1 MRNVKNI
8 TAGVAILLCI
18 FICIYILTIYLKFTP
33 EEPKLLEDGTYEE
46 IDGKIKQFLDS
57 DVNIKE
63 HLTLVF
69 LLAFSAAAGFL
80 LEKLPAFGMVTSA
93 LPLSYA
99 LTMLRFDAL
108 PKFPMSVITLCLVH
122 AVGAVFFAATSE
134 RGNRSF
140 LGLNSA
146 ASGGMICNIAAIGLC
161 AYICPILQRFAE
173 MEEKIAILKENSL
186 ILSTRIAAIPDVVD
200 MVWRAFEMHGTEKA
214 REALTSIIRQ
224 SESNG
229 IEAAFSGTYLA
240 EEFPVYLRLAI
251 LLFGIVI
258 LSLVF
263 RRRAF
268 VGAILSVIPPIYVF
282 GNMMYDKISTATLI
296 LLTLTIFGAI
306 GAFAAYQRQGQPA
319 LVDGSGDELEIEDED
334 DPLPEEIPA
343 SDAEDGSENEDLPDW
358 ECDKLDYFYEKPKY
372 EPEPEEISSEERD
385 EYLEIEEN
393 NDGDQKEDTKQP

>member
-18 FICIYILTIYLKFTP
+18 FICIYILTLYLKFTP

-146 ASGGMICNIAAIGLC
+146 ASGGLICNIAAIGLC

-200 MVWRAFEMHGTEKA
+200 MVWRTFEMHGTEKA

-258 LSLVF
+258 LSLVL

-306 GAFAAYQRQGQPA
+306 GAFAAYQRQDQPA
-319 LVDGSGDELEIEDED
+319 LVDGSGEELEIEDED

-343 SDAEDGSENEDLPDW
+343 SDAEDGSENENLPDW

>member
-18 FICIYILTIYLKFTP
+18 FICIYLLTLYLKFTP
-33 EEPKLLEDGTYEE
+33 DETKLLDDGSYED

-57 DVNIKE
+57 DGNIKE
-63 HLTLVF
+63 HLNLVF
-69 LLAFSAAAGFL
+69 LLALSAAAGFL

-122 AVGAVFFAATSE
+122 AAGAIFFAATSE
-134 RGNRSF
+134 RGKRSF
-140 LGLNSA
+140 LGLGSA
-146 ASGGMICNIAAIGLC
+146 ASGGMICNITAIALC

-173 MEEKIAILKENSL
+173 IEEKIEILKENNL

-200 MVWRAFEMHGTEKA
+200 MIWRAFENHGTEKA
-214 REALTSIIRQ
+214 REALTSIIKQ
-224 SESNG
+224 YKG
-229 IEAAFSGTYLA
+229 DGVEAAFAGTYLA

-268 VGAILSVIPPIYVF
+268 VGSILSVIPPIYIF
-282 GNMMYDKISTATLI
+282 GNMMYDQISTATLI
-296 LLTLTIFGAI
+296 LLTLTLFGAI
-306 GAFAAYQRQGQPA
+306 GAFAAYQREGMPA
-319 LVDGSGDELEIEDED
+319 LVDGSGDELETADED
-334 DPLPEEIPA
+334 DPTPDEIPA
-343 SDAEDGSENEDLPDW
+343 NDAEDGAENENLPDW

-372 EPEPEEISSEERD
+372 EPEPEQISPEERD
-385 EYLEIEEN
+385 EYLDI
-393 NDGDQKEDTKQP
+393 QP

>member
-18 FICIYILTIYLKFTP
+18 FICIYLLTLYLKFTP

-46 IDGKIKQFLDS
+46 IDGKIKQFVDS
-57 DVNIKE
+57 DVKIKE
-63 HLTLVF
+63 HLNLFF

-80 LEKLPAFGMVTSA
+80 LEKMPAFGMVTSA
-93 LPLSYA
+93 LSLSYA

-108 PKFPMSVITLCLVH
+108 PKFPMSVISLCLVH
-122 AVGAVFFAATSE
+122 AAGAIFFAATSE
-134 RGNRSF
+134 RGKRSF

-161 AYICPILQRFAE
+161 AWICPVLERLAQA
-173 MEEKIAILKENSL
+173 EEKIAVLKESNL
-186 ILSTRIAAIPDVVD
+186 IISTRIAAIPDVVD
-200 MVWRAFEMHGTEKA
+200 MVWRTFEMHGAEKA

-229 IEAAFSGTYLA
+229 IEAAFAGTYIA
-240 EEFPVYLRLAI
+240 EEMPVYIRLAI
-251 LLFGIVI
+251 IIFGIVI

-268 VGAILSVIPPIYVF
+268 VGALLSVIPPVFVF
-282 GNMMYDKISTATLI
+282 GNMMYDKLSTATLI
-296 LLTLTIFGAI
+296 LLTLTLFGAI
-306 GAFAAYQRQGQPA
+306 GAFAAYQREGMPA
-319 LVDGSGDELEIEDED
+319 LVDGLGDELEIEDED
-334 DPLPEEIPA
+334 DPLPDEIPS
-343 SDAEDGSENEDLPDW
+343 SDSEDGSENEDLPDW

-372 EPEPEEISSEERD
+372 EPTPEERD
-385 EYLEIEEN
+385 EYLEIKEN
-393 NDGDQKEDTKQP
+393 DDGDQKEDSKQS

>member
-18 FICIYILTIYLKFTP
+18 FICIYILTLYLKFTP

-134 RGNRSF
+134 RGKKSF

-146 ASGGMICNIAAIGLC
+146 ASGGLICNIAAIGLC

-173 MEEKIAILKENSL
+173 MEEKIAILKENNL

-200 MVWRAFEMHGTEKA
+200 MVWRTFEMHGAEKA

-224 SESNG
+224 SESDG

-319 LVDGSGDELEIEDED
+319 LVDCSGDELEIEDED

-393 NDGDQKEDTKQP
+393 NDGDQKKDTKQP

>member
-18 FICIYILTIYLKFTP
+18 FICIYILTLYLKFTP

-146 ASGGMICNIAAIGLC
+146 ASGGLICNIAAIGLC

-200 MVWRAFEMHGTEKA
+200 MVWRTFEMHGTEKA

-296 LLTLTIFGAI
+296 LLTFTIFGAI

-319 LVDGSGDELEIEDED
+319 LVDGSGDELEVEDED

-343 SDAEDGSENEDLPDW
+343 SDAEDGAENEDLPDW

>member
-18 FICIYILTIYLKFTP
+18 FICIYLLTLYLKFTP
-33 EEPKLLEDGTYEE
+33 EEPKLLDDGTYEE

-63 HLTLVF
+63 HLNLVF

-122 AVGAVFFAATSE
+122 AAGAIFFAATSE
-134 RGNRSF
+134 RGKRSF
-140 LGLNSA
+140 LGLGSA
-146 ASGGMICNIAAIGLC
+146 ASGGMICNITAIALC

-173 MEEKIAILKENSL
+173 IEEKIEILKENNL

-200 MVWRAFEMHGTEKA
+200 MIWRAFENHGTEKA
-214 REALTSIIRQ
+214 REALTSIIKQ
-224 SESNG
+224 YKG
-229 IEAAFSGTYLA
+229 DGVEAAFAGTYLA

-268 VGAILSVIPPIYVF
+268 VGSILSVIPPIYIF

-296 LLTLTIFGAI
+296 LLTLTLFGAI
-306 GAFAAYQRQGQPA
+306 GAFAAYQREGMPA
-319 LVDGSGDELEIEDED
+319 LVDGSGDELETEDED
-334 DPLPEEIPA
+334 DPTPDEIPA
-343 SDAEDGSENEDLPDW
+343 NDAEDGAENENLPDW

-372 EPEPEEISSEERD
+372 EPEPEQISPKERD
-385 EYLEIEEN
+385 EYLDI
-393 NDGDQKEDTKQP
+393 QP

>member
-18 FICIYILTIYLKFTP
+18 FICIYILTLYLKFTP

-319 LVDGSGDELEIEDED
+319 LVDGSGDELEVEDED

-343 SDAEDGSENEDLPDW
+343 SDAEDGAENEDLPDW

>member
-18 FICIYILTIYLKFTP
+18 FICIYLLTLYLKFTP
-33 EEPKLLEDGTYEE
+33 DEPQLLEDGTYEE
-46 IDGKIKQFLDS
+46 IDGKIKQFIDS
-57 DVNIKE
+57 SVNIRE
-63 HLTLVF
+63 HLNLFF

-93 LPLSYA
+93 LALSYA

-108 PKFPMSVITLCLVH
+108 PKFPMSVISLCLVH
-122 AVGAVFFAATSE
+122 AVGALFFAATSE
-134 RGNRSF
+134 RGKKSIF
-140 LGLNSA
+140 GLNSA

-161 AYICPILQRFAE
+161 AYICPILQRFSE
-173 MEEKIAILKENSL
+173 IEERIAVLKENNI
-186 ILSTRIAAIPDVVD
+186 ILSTKIAAIPDVVD
-200 MVWRAFEMHGTEKA
+200 MIWRAFEMHGADQA

-224 SESNG
+224 YEGDG
-229 IEAAFSGTYLA
+229 IEAAFAGTYVA
-240 EEFPVYLRLAI
+240 EELPVYIRLAI
-251 LLFGIVI
+251 ILFGIVI

-268 VGAILSVIPPIYVF
+268 VGALLSVIPPIYVF

-296 LLTLTIFGAI
+296 LLTLTLFGAI
-306 GAFAAYQRQGQPA
+306 GAFAAYQREGMPA
-319 LVDGSGDELEIEDED
+319 LVDGNGDELEIEDED
-334 DPLPEEIPA
+334 DPLPEEIPQ
-343 SDAEDGSENEDLPDW
+343 SDAEDGAENEDLPDW

-372 EPEPEEISSEERD
+372 EPEPEEISPEERD

-393 NDGDQKEDTKQP
+393 DDGDQKEDNKQD

>member
-18 FICIYILTIYLKFTP
+18 FICIYILTLYLKFTP
-33 EEPKLLEDGTYEE
+33 DEPKLLEDGTYEE

-93 LPLSYA
+93 LALSYA

-108 PKFPMSVITLCLVH
+108 PKFPMSVITLCVVH
-122 AVGAVFFAATSE
+122 ASGALFFAATSE

-173 MEEKIAILKENSL
+173 IEEKIAILKENNL
-186 ILSTRIAAIPDVVD
+186 IVSTRIAAIPDVVD
-200 MVWRAFEMHGTEKA
+200 MIWRAFENHGADKA

-224 SESNG
+224 YEGDG
-229 IEAAFSGTYLA
+229 IEAAFAGTYLA

-268 VGAILSVIPPIYVF
+268 VGAILSAIPPIYVF

-296 LLTLTIFGAI
+296 LLTLTLFGAI
-306 GAFAAYQRQGQPA
+306 GAFAAYQREGQPA
-319 LVDGSGDELEIEDED
+319 LVDSNGDELEVEDED
-334 DPLPEEIPA
+334 DPAPDEIPA
-343 SDAEDGSENEDLPDW
+343 SDAEDGAENEDLPDW

-372 EPEPEEISSEERD
+372 EPEPEEISPAERD

-393 NDGDQKEDTKQP
+393 NDGDQKEDSKQP

>member
-18 FICIYILTIYLKFTP
+18 FICIYILTLYLKFTP

-173 MEEKIAILKENSL
+173 MEEKIAVLKENSL

-200 MVWRAFEMHGTEKA
+200 MVWRTFEMHGTEKA

-319 LVDGSGDELEIEDED
+319 LVDGSGDELEVEDED

-343 SDAEDGSENEDLPDW
+343 SDAEDGAENEDLPDW

>member
-18 FICIYILTIYLKFTP
+18 FICIYILTLYLKFTP

-134 RGNRSF
+134 RGTRSF

-146 ASGGMICNIAAIGLC
+146 ASGGLICNIAAIGLC

-186 ILSTRIAAIPDVVD
+186 VLSTRIAAIPDVVD
-200 MVWRAFEMHGTEKA
+200 MVWRTFEMHGTEKA

-319 LVDGSGDELEIEDED
+319 LVDGSGDELEVEDED

-343 SDAEDGSENEDLPDW
+343 SDAEDGSENENLPDW

>member
-18 FICIYILTIYLKFTP
+18 FICIYLLTLYLKFTP

-46 IDGKIKQFLDS
+46 IDGKIKQFVDS
-57 DVNIKE
+57 DVKIKE
-63 HLTLVF
+63 HLTLFF

-80 LEKLPAFGMVTSA
+80 LEKMPAFGMVTSA
-93 LPLSYA
+93 LALSYA

-108 PKFPMSVITLCLVH
+108 PKFPMSVISLCLVH
-122 AVGAVFFAATSE
+122 AAGAIFFAATSE
-134 RGNRSF
+134 RGKRSF

-161 AYICPILQRFAE
+161 AWICPILERLDQA
-173 MEEKIAILKENSL
+173 EEKIAVLKESNL
-186 ILSTRIAAIPDVVD
+186 IISTRIAAIPDVVD
-200 MVWRAFEMHGTEKA
+200 MVWRTFEMHGTEKA

-229 IEAAFSGTYLA
+229 IEAAFAGTYIA
-240 EEFPVYLRLAI
+240 EEMPVYIRLAI
-251 LLFGIVI
+251 IIFGIVI

-268 VGAILSVIPPIYVF
+268 VGALLSVIPPIFVF
-282 GNMMYDKISTATLI
+282 GNMMYDKLSTATLI

-306 GAFAAYQRQGQPA
+306 GAFAAYQREGKPA

-334 DPLPEEIPA
+334 DPLPDEIPS
-343 SDAEDGSENEDLPDW
+343 SDSEDGSENEDLPDW

-372 EPEPEEISSEERD
+372 EPTPEERD
-385 EYLEIEEN
+385 EYLEIKEN
-393 NDGDQKEDTKQP
+393 DDGDQKEDSKQS

>member
-8 TAGVAILLCI
+8 TAGVAILLCV
-18 FICIYILTIYLKFTP
+18 FICIYILTLYLKFTP
-33 EEPKLLEDGTYEE
+33 DEPKLLEDGTYEE

-63 HLTLVF
+63 HLNLVF

-80 LEKLPAFGMVTSA
+80 LEKMPAFGMVTSA
-93 LPLSYA
+93 LALSYA

-108 PKFPMSVITLCLVH
+108 PKFPMSVISLCLVH
-122 AVGAVFFAATSE
+122 AAGALFFAATSE
-134 RGNRSF
+134 RGKRSL

-146 ASGGMICNIAAIGLC
+146 ASGGLICNITAIGLC
-161 AYICPILQRFAE
+161 AYICPILSRLSE
-173 MEEKIAILKENSL
+173 IEEKIAILKENNL
-186 ILSTRIAAIPDVVD
+186 IISTKIAAIPDVVD
-200 MVWRAFEMHGTEKA
+200 MVWRAFEMHGADQA
-214 REALTSIIRQ
+214 REALTSIIKQ
-224 SESNG
+224 YDGDG
-229 IEAAFSGTYLA
+229 IAAGFAGTYVA
-240 EEFPVYLRLAI
+240 EEFPVYLKLAI
-251 LLFGIVI
+251 LIFGIVI

-268 VGAILSVIPPIYVF
+268 VGALLSVIPPIYVF

-296 LLTLTIFGAI
+296 LLTLTLFGAI
-306 GAFAAYQRQGQPA
+306 GAFAAYQRQGLPA
-319 LVDGSGDELEIEDED
+319 LVDCDGDEIEIEDED

-343 SDAEDGSENEDLPDW
+343 SDAEDGSENENLPDW

-372 EPEPEEISSEERD
+372 EPEPEEITPEERD

-393 NDGDQKEDTKQP
+393 NDGDQKEDSKQD

>member
-18 FICIYILTIYLKFTP
+18 FICIYILTLYLKFTP

-173 MEEKIAILKENSL
+173 MEEKIAVLKENSL

-200 MVWRAFEMHGTEKA
+200 MVWRTFEMHGTEKA

-282 GNMMYDKISTATLI
+282 GNMRYDKISTATLI

-319 LVDGSGDELEIEDED
+319 LVDGSGDELEVEDED

-343 SDAEDGSENEDLPDW
+343 SDAEDGAENEDLPDW

>member
-18 FICIYILTIYLKFTP
+18 FICIYLLTLYLKFTP
-33 EEPKLLEDGTYEE
+33 DEPKLLEDGTYEE
-46 IDGKIKQFLDS
+46 IDGKIKQFIDS

-63 HLTLVF
+63 HLFLVF
-69 LLAFSAAAGFL
+69 LLAISAAVGFL
-80 LEKLPAFGMVTSA
+80 LPKLPAFGMVTSA
-93 LPLSYA
+93 LALSYA

-108 PKFPMSVITLCLVH
+108 PKFPMSVISLCLVH
-122 AVGAVFFAATSE
+122 AAGAIFFAATSE
-134 RGNRSF
+134 RGKKSF

-146 ASGGMICNIAAIGLC
+146 VSGGMICNIAAIGLC

-173 MEEKIAILKENSL
+173 IEEKIAILKENNI
-186 ILSTRIAAIPDVVD
+186 ILSTRIAAIPDVAD
-200 MVWRAFEMHGTEKA
+200 MVWRAFEMHGTDKA
-214 REALTSIIRQ
+214 REALTSILRQ

-240 EEFPVYLRLAI
+240 EELPVYIRLAI

-268 VGAILSVIPPIYVF
+268 VGALLSAIPPIYVF

-296 LLTLTIFGAI
+296 LLTLTLFGAI
-306 GAFAAYQRQGQPA
+306 GAFAAYQREGMPA
-319 LVDGSGDELEIEDED
+319 LVDENGDEIELED
-334 DPLPEEIPA
+334 DDDPEPDEIPA
-343 SDAEDGSENEDLPDW
+343 SDGEDDTENENLPDW

-372 EPEPEEISSEERD
+372 EPEPEQISPEERD
-385 EYLEIEEN
+385 EYLDI
-393 NDGDQKEDTKQP
+393 QP

>member
-8 TAGVAILLCI
+8 TAGVAILLCV
-18 FICIYILTIYLKFTP
+18 FICIYILTLYLKFTP
-33 EEPKLLEDGTYEE
+33 DEPKLLEDGTYEE

-63 HLTLVF
+63 HLNLVF

-93 LPLSYA
+93 LALSYA

-122 AVGAVFFAATSE
+122 AAGALFFAATSE
-134 RGNRSF
+134 RGKKSF
-140 LGLNSA
+140 LKLNSA
-146 ASGGMICNIAAIGLC
+146 ASGGLICNIAAIGLC

-173 MEEKIAILKENSL
+173 IEEKIAILKENNL

-200 MVWRAFEMHGTEKA
+200 MIWRAFEMHGTEKA

-224 SESNG
+224 YEGDG
-229 IEAAFSGTYLA
+229 IEAAFAGTYIA
-240 EEFPVYLRLAI
+240 EELPVYLRLAI

-306 GAFAAYQRQGQPA
+306 GAFAAYQREGMPA

-334 DPLPEEIPA
+334 DPLPEEIPG
-343 SDAEDGSENEDLPDW
+343 SDAEDGSENENLPDW
-358 ECDKLDYFYEKPKY
+358 ECDKLDYFYVKPKY
-372 EPEPEEISSEERD
+372 EPEPEQITPEERD

-393 NDGDQKEDTKQP
+393 NDGDQKEDSKQL